1 MQRGT
6 KWMARV
12 AAAALAASVLA
23 PGVAGAT
30 GASGS
35 HDRRQDNCVNNGYD
49 RSLRV
54 VVLTADGA
62 LACSDTRRPGRSGQ
76 SVPVTGLTGD
86 TALVGIDYRPATGAL
101 VGLGNQ
107 GGIYIVDPAT
117 GVATN
122 RVQLSE
128 TLSGNA
134 FGVDFNPTV
143 DRLRIVSDTGQ
154 NLRANPDTGMA
165 SPPDAPLSGPGVA
178 GVGYTNNDA
187 DPNTATTLYDIDT
200 AADQLS
206 IQAPPNNGTLNPVG
220 KLGVDTNAVVGFDIF
235 SDLRRGTTED
245 VTAFASLTVG
255 GYSGLYEINLFTGRA
270 SHRGNFDVAVTD
282 IAIPLDR

>member
-1 MQRGT
+1 
-6 KWMARV
+6 MARV

-30 GASGS
+30 GAQDN
-35 HDRRQDNCVNNGYD
+35 DRRPGANCVNSRHG

-54 VVLTADGA
+54 IVLTADGA
-62 LACSDTRRPGRSGQ
+62 LACSDTRRPGRASPIG
-76 SVPVTGLTGD
+76 PVTGLTSD
-86 TALVGIDYRPATGAL
+86 TALVGIDFRPATGAL

-107 GGIYIVDPAT
+107 GGIYTVDPAT
-117 GVATN
+117 GVASN

-128 TLSGNA
+128 TLSGTS

-154 NLRANPDTGMA
+154 NLRANVDTGMA
-165 SPPDAPLSGPGVA
+165 SPPDAALSAPGVA

-200 AADQLS
+200 AADQVS

-235 SDLRRGTTED
+235 SDLDDGTTED
-245 VTAFASLTVG
+245 VSAFASLTVG

-270 SHRGNFDVAVTD
+270 SHRGNFAVGVTD

>member
-1 MQRGT
+1 VPRSTVLRRG
-6 KWMARV
+6 
-12 AAAALAASVLA
+12 AALAAVLA
-23 PGVAGAT
+23 L
-30 GASGS
+30 GS
-35 HDRRQDNCVNNGYD
+35 TAAADAQNRGDRGD
-49 RSLRV
+49 RSSARTFYATTDSNLLLQFNDRKPDRIRDIQSITGLPSGVSLRGI
-54 VVLTADGA
+54 DF
-62 LACSDTRRPGRSGQ
+62 RP
-76 SVPVTGLTGD
+76 LTGD
-86 TALVGIDYRPATGAL
+86 LYGVGSDSIVYRVNPNTGIAVSEAPAFTPL
-101 VGLGNQ
+101 
-107 GGIYIVDPAT
+107 
-117 GVATN
+117 
-122 RVQLSE
+122 
-128 TLSGNA
+128 LSGNS

-154 NLRANPDTGMA
+154 NLRANVDTGAA
-165 SPPDAPLSGPGVA
+165 SPPDGALSAQGVA

-220 KLGVDTNAVVGFDIF
+220 KLGVDTSNVVGFDIF
-235 SDLRRGTTED
+235 SDLRRGTTDD

-270 SHRGNFDVAVTD
+270 SHRGNFSVGVTD

>member
-1 MQRGT
+1 MFTRLAAAG
-6 KWMARV
+6 V
-12 AAAALAASVLA
+12 AALTAATLALA
-23 PGVAGAT
+23 PGSGAGA
-30 GASGS
+30 S
-35 HDRRQDNCVNNGYD
+35 D
-49 RSLRV
+49 RSRTCGEDRGRSLEV
-54 VVLTADGA
+54 VGLTADQRLVCFKTDRPR
-62 LACSDTRRPGRSGQ
+62 LAQDIAAVSGLQSDTK
-76 SVPVTGLTGD
+76 
-86 TALVGIDYRPATGAL
+86 LVGIDYRPANGAL

-107 GGIYIVDPAT
+107 GGIYTIDPAT
-117 GVATN
+117 GVASN

-128 TLSGNA
+128 TLSGNS

-154 NLRANPDTGMA
+154 NLRANVDTGAA
-165 SPPDAPLSGPGVA
+165 SPPDGALSAQGVA

-220 KLGVDTNAVVGFDIF
+220 KLGVDTSNVVGFDIF
-235 SDLRRGTTED
+235 SDLRRGTTDD
-245 VTAFASLTVG
+245 VAAFASLTVG

-270 SHRGNFDVAVTD
+270 SHRGNFSVGVTD

>member
-35 HDRRQDNCVNNGYD
+35 HDRRQANCVNNGYD
-49 RSLRV
+49 RSPRV

-62 LACSDTRRPGRSGQ
+62 LACSDTRRPGRSSR

-101 VGLGNQ
+101 VGLGDQ

-117 GVATN
+117 GVASN
-122 RVQLSE
+122 RQQLSE
-128 TLSGNA
+128 TLSGTS

-143 DRLRIVSDTGQ
+143 DRLRVVSDTGQ
-154 NLRANPDTGMA
+154 NLRVNVDTGLA
-165 SPPDAPLSGPGVA
+165 AVDLALSAPGVA

-200 AADQLS
+200 VADQVS

-245 VTAFASLTVG
+245 VTAFASLTAG

>member
-6 KWMARV
+6 KWMARM
-12 AAAALAASVLA
+12 AAAALAASLLA
-23 PGVAGAT
+23 PGVA

-35 HDRRQDNCVNNGYD
+35 HDRRQGANCVNNGHS

-54 VVLTADGA
+54 VVLTDDGA
-62 LACSDTRRPGRSGQ
+62 LACSDSRRPGRASQ
-76 SVPVTGLTGD
+76 IAPVTGLTGD
-86 TALVGIDYRPATGAL
+86 TALVGIDFRPANGAL

-107 GGIYIVDPAT
+107 GGIYTVDPAT
-117 GVATN
+117 GVASN

-128 TLSGNA
+128 TLSGNS

-154 NLRANPDTGMA
+154 NLRANVDTGMA
-165 SPPDAPLSGPGVA
+165 SPPDAALSAQGVA

-235 SDLRRGTTED
+235 SELSRGTTED
-245 VTAFASLTVG
+245 VTALASLTVG

>member
-6 KWMARV
+6 KWMARA
-12 AAAALAASVLA
+12 AAAALAASLLG
-23 PGVAGAT
+23 PGVAGA
-30 GASGS
+30 SGS
-35 HDRRQDNCVNNGYD
+35 QDRRVEANCVNNGYD

-54 VVLTADGA
+54 VVLMDDGA
-62 LACSDTRRPGRSGQ
+62 LACSDTRRPGRSSR

-107 GGIYIVDPAT
+107 GGIYTIDPAT
-117 GVATN
+117 GVASN

-128 TLSGNA
+128 TLSGNS

-154 NLRANPDTGMA
+154 NLRANVDTGAA
-165 SPPDAPLSGPGVA
+165 SPPDGALSAQGVA

-220 KLGVDTNAVVGFDIF
+220 KLGVDTSNVVGFDIF
-235 SDLRRGTTED
+235 SDLRRGTTDD
-245 VTAFASLTVG
+245 VAAFASLTVG

-270 SHRGNFDVAVTD
+270 SHRGNFSVGVTD